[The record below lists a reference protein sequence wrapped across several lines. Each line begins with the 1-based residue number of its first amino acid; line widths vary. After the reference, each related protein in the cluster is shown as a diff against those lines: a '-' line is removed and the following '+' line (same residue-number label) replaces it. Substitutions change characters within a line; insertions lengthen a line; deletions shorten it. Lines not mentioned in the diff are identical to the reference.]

1 MTDSLSRT
9 HQGVGLSTQPSHSLH
24 PSPSSRLTRL
34 TRLGW
39 SAQWQSD
46 LDSLADGALSPAR
59 VAEEHRDG
67 YVVFTDGAALR
78 ATVTGRLRHEARD
91 ARELPAVGDWVAID
105 AAPGASATIRHVL
118 PRRSALV
125 RKTAGTRTDAQVVAA
140 NVDLVF
146 VVTSANQ
153 DFNAARLARYLTAV
167 WESGAQPVVLVAKA
181 DLAGDVDP
189 YVAEAASASPGAD
202 VLAVSAIDG
211 RGVDDVTARLAPG
224 VTAAFVGSSGV
235 GKSTLVNRLLGE
247 ERLAVREV
255 RAHDDRGVHTTT
267 SRQLIELP
275 SGASVID
282 TPGMR
287 ELLPWDAAAGL
298 TAAFADVAELAAACR
313 FRDCR
318 HASEPG
324 CAVTA
329 ATADGSLPAERLE
342 QWRALEREMAW
353 LERKTSVQAMQA
365 ERRRWKVISKSVRAA
380 VRRKEEV

>member
-1 MTDSLSRT
+1 LSA
-9 HQGVGLSTQPSHSLH
+9 QPS
-24 PSPSSRLTRL
+24 SSSASSSSSRL

-46 LDSLADGALSPAR
+46 FASLGAGAASPAR

-67 YVVFTDGAALR
+67 YVVLTDAGPLR
-78 ATVTGRLRHEARD
+78 ATLAGRLRHEARD
-91 ARELPAVGDWVAID
+91 PRDLPAVGDWTAVE
-105 AAPGASATIRHVL
+105 AAPGASSATIRHVL

-125 RKTAGTRTDAQVVAA
+125 RKSAGTRTDAQVVAA
-140 NVDLVF
+140 NVDVVF

-167 WESGAQPVVLVAKA
+167 WESGAQPVVLIAKA
-181 DLAGDVDP
+181 DLAADVDP
-189 YVAEAASASPGAD
+189 FVADAASASPGAD
-202 VLAVSAIDG
+202 VLAVSALDG
-211 RGVDDVTARLAPG
+211 RGVDAVAARLVTG
-224 VTAAFVGSSGV
+224 TTAAFVGSSGV

-267 SRQLIELP
+267 SRQLLELP

-287 ELLPWDAAAGL
+287 ELLPWDAAGGL
-298 TAAFADVAELAAACR
+298 EAAFADVAELAAACR

-318 HASEPG
+318 HATEPG
-324 CAVTA
+324 CAVLA
-329 ATADGSLPAERLE
+329 ATGDGSLPAERLE

-353 LERKTSVQAMQA
+353 LERKTDVHAMQA
-365 ERRRWKVISKSVRAA
+365 ERRRWKAISKSVRAA
-380 VRRKEEV
+380 TRRKEEV

>member
-1 MTDSLSRT
+1 M
-9 HQGVGLSTQPSHSLH
+9 STQPSHTPH
-24 PSPSSRLTRL
+24 PSSSSRL

-67 YVVFTDGAALR
+67 YVVFTADSALR

-167 WESGAQPVVLVAKA
+167 WESGAQPVVLVTKA
-181 DLAGDVDP
+181 DLAADVDP
-189 YVAEAASASPGAD
+189 FVAEAAAASPGAD

-235 GKSTLVNRLLGE
+235 CKSTLVNRLLGE

-287 ELLPWDAAAGL
+287 ELLPWDAAGGL
-298 TAAFADVAELAAACR
+298 AAAFADVAELAAACR
-313 FRDCR
+313 FRDCK

-324 CAVTA
+324 CAVLA
-329 ATADGSLPAERLE
+329 ATGDGSLPAERLE

-353 LERKTSVQAMQA
+353 LDRKSNVQAMQA

-380 VRRKEEV
+380 TRRKEEV

>member
-1 MTDSLSRT
+1 M
-9 HQGVGLSTQPSHSLH
+9 STQPSS
-24 PSPSSRLTRL
+24 SFPSSSSRL

-39 SAQWQSD
+39 SASWQSD
-46 LDSLADGALSPAR
+46 FASLGDGALLPAR

-67 YVVFTDGAALR
+67 YVVFTADSALR
-78 ATVTGRLRHEARD
+78 ATVTGRLRHEAADSRD
-91 ARELPAVGDWVAID
+91 LPAVGDWAAVE
-105 AAPGASATIRHVL
+105 AAPGAAATIRRVL

-125 RKTAGTRTDAQVVAA
+125 RKVAGTRTDAQVVAA

-153 DFNAARLARYLTAV
+153 DFNAPRLARYLTAV
-167 WESGAQPVVLVAKA
+167 WESGAQPVVLVTKA

-189 YVAEAASASPGAD
+189 LVADAAAAAPGAD
-202 VLAVSAIDG
+202 VIAVSAVDG
-211 RGVDDVTARLAPG
+211 RGVEAMTARLAPG
-224 VTAAFVGSSGV
+224 ITAAFVGSSGV

-247 ERLAVREV
+247 ERLAVRAI

-287 ELLPWDAAAGL
+287 ELLPWDAAGGL
-298 TAAFADVAELAAACR
+298 AAAFADVAELAESCR

-318 HASEPG
+318 HATEPG
-324 CAVTA
+324 CAVLA
-329 ATADGSLPAERLE
+329 ASEEGSLPRERLD
-342 QWRALEREMAW
+342 QWRALERELAW
-353 LERKTSVQAMQA
+353 LERKTNVHAMQE
-365 ERRRWKVISKSVRAA
+365 ERRRWKAISKSARAA
-380 VRRKEEV
+380 SRRREEV